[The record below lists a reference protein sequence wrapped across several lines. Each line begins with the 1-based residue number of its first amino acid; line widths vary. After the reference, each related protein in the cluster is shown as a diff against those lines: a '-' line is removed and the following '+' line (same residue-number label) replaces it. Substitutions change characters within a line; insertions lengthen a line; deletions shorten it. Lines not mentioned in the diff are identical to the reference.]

1 MSEAK
6 QSRYTPV
13 PIEISGRRYVIRY
26 TWGRL
31 RDLRD
36 RTDGRLD
43 ILGGGLRGA
52 TADDFP
58 LLLWAG
64 ISHARDGGDPS
75 IEPEHVEAMLADVDL
90 AEYEA
95 LDRAVLQAL
104 GIDVDALRDAVQK
117 VAALAAIEE
126 AAQDPLPSP
135 TASGIP
141 TSSSG
146 ASPSPSSGS
155 APTSSG
161 DSLPASTPQSATHG
175 DGIATSESPGPTTGP
190 QS

>member
-1 MSEAK
+1 MREAK

-13 PIEISGRRYVIRY
+13 PIEISGRKYVIRY

-43 ILGGGLRGA
+43 ILGRGLRGA

-64 ISHARDGGDPS
+64 ISHAREGGDPAL
-75 IEPEHVEAMLADVDL
+75 EPGDVEAMLADVDL

-135 TASGIP
+135 AASGIP

-155 APTSSG
+155 EPTSSG

-175 DGIATSESPGPTTGP
+175 DGIATSESPGPTTGQ

>member
-1 MSEAK
+1 MSVAT

-43 ILGGGLRGA
+43 ILGRGLRGA

-64 ISHARDGGDPS
+64 ISHARAGGDPTL
-75 IEPEHVEAMLADVDL
+75 EPGDVEAMLADVDL

-135 TASGIP
+135 AASGIP

-146 ASPSPSSGS
+146 ASPSPSLVSES
-155 APTSSG
+155 TSSG
-161 DSLPASTPQSATHG
+161 DSLPASTPQFATHG